1 MAGLTKEQRAA
12 KAAEAAAAK
21 AAAALEEQPQEGC
34 VFMYRDD
41 ERAEVNKNS
50 IEIME
55 DLGWAQAE

>member
-12 KAAEAAAAK
+12 RAAEAAAAK
-21 AAAALEEQPQEGC
+21 ASAELEEKPVEGC

-41 ERAEVNKNS
+41 KRAEVNENS

-55 DLGWAQAE
+55 GLGWVQAE